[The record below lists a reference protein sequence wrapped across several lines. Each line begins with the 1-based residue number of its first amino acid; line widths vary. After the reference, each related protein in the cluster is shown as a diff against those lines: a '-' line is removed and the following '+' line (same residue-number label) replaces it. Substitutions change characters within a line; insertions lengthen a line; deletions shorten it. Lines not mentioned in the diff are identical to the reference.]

1 MRGMP
6 AAGIELL
13 AEGKKMKDDV
23 KKSLLK
29 SAKRDA
35 FTIPNILTYIRL
47 LLVPVFI
54 VLYLK
59 GYASWS
65 FLTLAVSAAT
75 DVADGYIA
83 RYYNMVSDLG
93 KFIDPLADKLTQ
105 AAMILCVALRFPL
118 MWILLGVHVI
128 KEITILFIH
137 KNLVNETGAVSG
149 AQWYGKACT
158 VLLYAVMMLHVLWQE
173 IPIALSDILVGV
185 SIAMVLF
192 CFVMYAS
199 LYLGETRKAREGKAA
214 SATEEENLPAAEKT
228 RDEAGK

>member
-1 MRGMP
+1 MP

-83 RYYNMVSDLG
+83 RHNNMVSDLG
-93 KFIDPLADKLTQ
+93 
-105 AAMILCVALRFPL
+105 
-118 MWILLGVHVI
+118 
-128 KEITILFIH
+128 
-137 KNLVNETGAVSG
+137 
-149 AQWYGKACT
+149 
-158 VLLYAVMMLHVLWQE
+158 
-173 IPIALSDILVGV
+173 
-185 SIAMVLF
+185 
-192 CFVMYAS
+192 
-199 LYLGETRKAREGKAA
+199 
-214 SATEEENLPAAEKT
+214 
-228 RDEAGK
+228 